1 MFRWSL
7 ARSPDLT
14 ALCCLYSDAVG
25 AAWNF
30 TIPTTPG
37 VFLVLS
43 SLKLLILFGVCP
55 DSAAALESIG
65 PISAKLLEQG
75 SGVEEKEHLILATA
89 MSEVSVPSAEP
100 LSLESGDEI
109 VHSEAPHATS
119 SDETDTQTAETLTQ
133 DFLPSQRLSGMHVAG
148 ETLLSEA
155 ANATPTPSDIQDFEV
170 STDDSTLRSRAE
182 PESVIDRHVST
193 EVMREPGG
201 DWMSNS
207 EVVLR
212 ANNKVR
218 SL

>member
-1 MFRWSL
+1 M
-7 ARSPDLT
+7 
-14 ALCCLYSDAVG
+14 
-25 AAWNF
+25 
-30 TIPTTPG
+30 
-37 VFLVLS
+37 
-43 SLKLLILFGVCP
+43 CP
-55 DSAAALESIG
+55 DSVVALESMG
-65 PISAKLLEQG
+65 PISAKLLKQG

-119 SDETDTQTAETLTQ
+119 SPSLETDTQTAEMLNQ
-133 DFLPSQRLSGMHVAG
+133 DFLPSQRLSGMHAAG
-148 ETLLSEA
+148 ETLISEA

-182 PESVIDRHVST
+182 PESVIDHHVST

-201 DWMSNS
+201 DWISNS
-207 EVVLR
+207 EVVSR

>member
-1 MFRWSL
+1 
-7 ARSPDLT
+7 
-14 ALCCLYSDAVG
+14 
-25 AAWNF
+25 
-30 TIPTTPG
+30 
-37 VFLVLS
+37 
-43 SLKLLILFGVCP
+43 VCP
-55 DSAAALESIG
+55 DSVAALESMG
-65 PISAKLLEQG
+65 PISAKLLKQG

-119 SDETDTQTAETLTQ
+119 SPSLETDTQTAEMLNQ
-133 DFLPSQRLSGMHVAG
+133 DFLPSQRLSGMHAAG
-148 ETLLSEA
+148 ETLISEA

-182 PESVIDRHVST
+182 PESVIDHHVST

-201 DWMSNS
+201 DWISNS
-207 EVVLR
+207 EVVSR